1 MPGPAKRS
9 NSHKLGTGSKK
20 VHVGEDLTPPLL
32 RSVPPPP
39 RTLKEYGIEMWN
51 SHLSR
56 MIEEEMLTEWDL
68 PELEAMCREWQTYC
82 KACDNIDEKGTTFVM
97 QTGYEQIRP
106 IVGEKNKSLLNFN
119 KLSNQ
124 HGGNNVSRAKMKRV
138 RPVEEKENPFDNI

>member
-9 NSHKLGTGSKK
+9 NTHKQKTGSRH
-20 VHVGEDLTPPLL
+20 VHTGEDLTPPLL
-32 RSVPPPP
+32 TEVPDPPA
-39 RTLKEYGIEMWN
+39 TLGIYGKQMWDN
-51 SHLSR
+51 HLGR

-82 KACDNIDEKGTTFVM
+82 LACDEIDEHGSFFITGN
-97 QTGYEQIRP
+97 GYEQIRP
-106 IVGEKNKSLLNFN
+106 IVGEKNKALGNFN

-138 RPVEEKENPFDNI
+138 RPQVEEAGRFDKI